1 MVKKFIKK
9 KKNEKLTLDG
19 FKKIAN
25 QIMWSL
31 DLGVHK
37 IVRHHRVNVNTP
49 LSSKDNLQIA
59 LTPFRVGSNC
69 LPN

>member
-1 MVKKFIKK
+1 MA
-9 KKNEKLTLDG
+9 L
-19 FKKIAN
+19 KKIAN

-59 LTPFRVGSNC
+59 LTPFRVGSNR